1 MIDELL
7 VENVALI
14 KQAHFTPSS
23 RLTVITGETGAGKT
37 ALISATQLLMGARA
51 DSSLVRSESEGSRVQ
66 GRFYSAANEDE
77 ELVVTRSISPE
88 GRSRAT
94 LNGSLASLAEL
105 SQAIR
110 PLVDLC
116 GQHEYQSLLKTS
128 EHGRILDTWAKLG
141 VKAAVYHEAYSQ
153 VQDALNRLEEIKAA
167 QNASQVVLDEARFT
181 LKQIEAV
188 RPLEGEYEELKE
200 WLARAEN
207 AESLVRNS
215 AGAAEALSGDGGTLD
230 TLSHAIAL
238 IEEASRDDATLA
250 PYAESLKEASYIIED
265 VARDMSSYASSIEF
279 NEQQLVESQER
290 MGALRGLIHSFGPTM
305 EEVFKQWHQAQET
318 LNLADN
324 AGEALEQAQ
333 KEVDA
338 AEKSLDQAA
347 QTYHEARVAAAPEFS
362 KAVGAILTQLDMGT
376 AELIC
381 NVEPLPRKD
390 YTSTTCS
397 SVLFTF
403 KPGKAMQAR
412 PLTRIASGGEVSRVL
427 LAIKVVLGAQD
438 GTETLIF
445 DEVDAG
451 VGGNTAYALARVLN
465 EAAQTH
471 QVIVITHLAQIAAF
485 ADTHYKVSKT
495 KGDSPET
502 LLEEVSDG
510 SRVEEIARLL
520 SGTETKASLAH
531 AQELLN
537 AAQESSR

>member
-1 MIDELL
+1 
-7 VENVALI
+7 
-14 KQAHFTPSS
+14 
-23 RLTVITGETGAGKT
+23 
-37 ALISATQLLMGARA
+37 
-51 DSSLVRSESEGSRVQ
+51 
-66 GRFYSAANEDE
+66 
-77 ELVVTRSISPE
+77 
-88 GRSRAT
+88 
-94 LNGSLASLAEL
+94 
-105 SQAIR
+105 
-110 PLVDLC
+110 
-116 GQHEYQSLLKTS
+116 
-128 EHGRILDTWAKLG
+128 
-141 VKAAVYHEAYSQ
+141 
-153 VQDALNRLEEIKAA
+153 
-167 QNASQVVLDEARFT
+167 
-181 LKQIEAV
+181 
-188 RPLEGEYEELKE
+188 
-200 WLARAEN
+200 
-207 AESLVRNS
+207 
-215 AGAAEALSGDGGTLD
+215 
-230 TLSHAIAL
+230 
-238 IEEASRDDATLA
+238 
-250 PYAESLKEASYIIED
+250 
-265 VARDMSSYASSIEF
+265 
-279 NEQQLVESQER
+279 
-290 MGALRGLIHSFGPTM
+290 M